1 MKTKI
6 GLLFIVML
14 TSVLDVAAQA
24 TLSGRVFSDGNGS
37 AMEYVNVG
45 IVNINTPVGAI
56 SDDKGYFE
64 FEVPRAALGDTLLL
78 RASYTGYDI
87 YEMKIWL
94 RQGEKKG
101 LQINLVPS
109 ANLLDAVSIVDDKVR
124 NSTFTQIEIERLE
137 NTVGPNAGV
146 EGLLKTLPD
155 VSSNN
160 EMSSQYSVRG
170 GSYDENLVYINGV
183 EIYRP
188 MLVRSGQQEG
198 LSIINPDMVDHILFS
213 PGGFDA
219 TYGDKLSSV
228 LDITYSRPTESRIR
242 VSGGFLGGTVSLQG
256 VVKDR
261 FTYSVGLRRHSN
273 KYIFQSLDTKGN
285 YNTAYTDLQGVF
297 SYKVNDK
304 LDISALTLL
313 THNKY
318 HLIPLSQRTKF
329 GTFSETYE
337 LDIYFDGQE
346 TDSYAT
352 ALGAL
357 VLNWT
362 VDDETQLRWITSYQG
377 NGEHELYDVQSQY
390 WLYEVNMGKQVGDT
404 SRFDRGVGSF
414 LEHAR
419 NYLDVSILASE
430 INATRYVRLGSWD
443 VGLKW
448 QHERIEDRVK
458 EWKWVD
464 SAGYTIPQAPCMPG
478 DSNNQPMAPVL
489 QFYSNAYNRLAT
501 TRWSGH
507 VQRDLNFVTRDDTK
521 IQAIMGLRA
530 QYYSIDYLSMPEDDR
545 NRAWLW
551 SPRLSVN
558 VKPSWKSDI
567 LFRTAMGVYQQSP
580 FYREMR
586 YRDGTMNS
594 HIKPQKSYQV
604 IETFDWNFQFLNK
617 PFKLTADL
625 YYKYIT
631 GLIPYTIDNMRLRYD
646 AENNAVGYAT
656 GLSVRLNG
664 EFIDDI
670 ESWVS
675 LSLMQTQEDIEGD
688 GNGWIR
694 RPTDQRFSFKLFFQD
709 YIPNFPWW
717 RMSLSLIYGSRL
729 PVTYPNQEDRNTIF
743 SLPPYYR
750 IDWGNTVQLSRFE
763 FFKRSSLARHVDDML
778 LSVEIFNLFNYR
790 NTVSYIWVSD
800 YENYYIPVPNFLT
813 ARQVNLKLTV
823 TF

>member
-1 MKTKI
+1 MGTKNWLVFFI
-6 GLLFIVML
+6 LLLSFFTL
-14 TSVLDVAAQA
+14 AAQA
-24 TLSGRVFSDGNGS
+24 TLSGRVVTADEGAGL
-37 AMEYVNVG
+37 EYVNVG
-45 IVNINTPVGAI
+45 IVGIDVPVGAI
-56 SDDKGYFE
+56 TDGKGFFE
-64 FEVPRAALGDTLLL
+64 FEVPRVACGDSVLL
-78 RASYTGYDI
+78 RASYTGYEL
-87 YEMKIWL
+87 YEL
-94 RQGEKKG
+94 RLVLRNGERQELLIELK
-101 LQINLVPS
+101 PS
-109 ANLLDAVSIVDDKVR
+109 TTTLDAFSVVDDKVR
-124 NSTFTQIEIERLE
+124 NSTFTQIEIQKLE

-228 LDITYSRPTESRIR
+228 LDITYSRPTENVAK
-242 VSGGFLGGTVSLQG
+242 VSAGFLGASASLQG
-256 VVKDR
+256 VVNEK
-261 FTYSVGLRRHSN
+261 FTYSLGFRRHSN

-297 SYKVNDK
+297 AYKVNDRFE
-304 LDISALTLL
+304 ISTLALL
-313 THNKY
+313 TRNRY
-318 HLIPLSQRTKF
+318 HLIPLTQRTKF
-329 GTFSETYE
+329 GSFSETYE

-346 TDSYAT
+346 TDSYNT

-357 VLNWT
+357 ILNWNP
-362 VDDETQLRWITSYQG
+362 DDETQLRWITSYQS
-377 NGEHELYDVQSQY
+377 NSEQELYDVQSQY
-390 WLYEVNMGKQVGDT
+390 WLYEVNMGKHVGDT
-404 SRFDRGVGSF
+404 SRFDRGVGTY

-419 NYLDVSILASE
+419 NYLDVSILTSE
-430 INATRYVRLGSWD
+430 FNATKYVLLGSWN
-443 VGLKW
+443 VGVKW
-448 QHERIEDRVK
+448 QYDRIDDRVK

-464 SAGYTIPQAPCMPG
+464 SAGYSIPSSPFVPG
-478 DSNNQPMAPVL
+478 DSNNMPVAPIL
-489 QFYSNAYNRLAT
+489 QQYSRAHNQVAT
-501 TRWSGH
+501 NRWSGH
-507 VQRDLNFVTRDDTK
+507 LQRDLNFVTRDDTEIK
-521 IQAIMGLRA
+521 AILGLRA
-530 QYYSIDYLSMPEDDR
+530 QYHSVDFLSMPGVEK
-545 NRAWLW
+545 NNELLV
-551 SPRLSVN
+551 SPRMSLN
-558 VKPSWKSDI
+558 VKPDWKHDM
-567 LFRTAMGVYQQSP
+567 LFRTAFGVYQQSP

-586 YRDGTMNS
+586 YRNGTLNPDVES
-594 HIKPQKSYQV
+594 QKSYQI
-604 IETFDWNFQFLNK
+604 IETFDWNFNVWDK

-625 YYKYIT
+625 YYKYVT
-631 GLIPYTIDNMRLRYD
+631 DLIPYTIDNMRLRYD
-646 AENNAVGYAT
+646 AENNAKAYAT

-664 EFIDDI
+664 EFIEDI

-694 RPTDQRFSFKLFFQD
+694 RPTDQRFSFKMFFQD

-729 PVTYPNQEDRNTIF
+729 PVTYPNQDDRNTIF

-750 IDWGNTVQLSRFE
+750 IDWGNTVQLSRFDA
-763 FFKRSSLARHVDDML
+763 FKRSSLARYIDDLL
-778 LSVEIFNLFNYR
+778 LSVDVFNLFNYR

-800 YENYYIPVPNFLT
+800 YENYYIPVPNYLT

>member
-6 GLLFIVML
+6 GLLFIVLL
-14 TSVLDVAAQA
+14 TTILDVSAQA
-24 TLSGRVFSDGNGS
+24 TLSGRVFSSNDGT

-45 IVNINTPVGAI
+45 VVNINTPVGGI
-56 SDDKGYFE
+56 SDSKGF
-64 FEVPRAALGDTLLL
+64 FVIEVPRSAVGDTLLL
-78 RASYTGYDI
+78 RASYTGYDT
-87 YEMKIWL
+87 YEKKIVV
-94 RQGEKKG
+94 RQGDRLVLE
-101 LQINLVPS
+101 IRLVPS
-109 ANLLDAVSIVDDKVR
+109 ATVLDAVSIVDDKVR
-124 NSTFTQIEIERLE
+124 NTTFTQIEIERLE
-137 NTVGPNAGV
+137 NTVGPNSGV

-183 EIYRP
+183 EVYRP

-213 PGGFDA
+213 PGGFDV

-228 LDITYSRPTESRIR
+228 LDITYSRPTETRVR
-242 VSGGFLGGTVSLQG
+242 VSGGFLGATASLQG

-261 FTYSVGLRRHSN
+261 FTYSLGFRRHSN

-285 YNTAYTDLQGVF
+285 YNTAYTDLQGIF
-297 SYKVNDK
+297 SYKITDR
-304 LDISALTLL
+304 LDVSALTLI
-313 THNKY
+313 THNRY
-318 HLIPLSQRTKF
+318 HLIPLTQRTKF

-346 TDSYAT
+346 TDSYTT

-357 VLNWT
+357 VLNWNI
-362 VDDETQLRWITSYQG
+362 DDETRLRWSTSYQG
-377 NGEHELYDVQSQY
+377 NSEQELYDVQSQY
-390 WLYEVNMGKQVGDT
+390 WLYEVNMGKHVGDT

-419 NYLDVSILASE
+419 NYLDVSILTSEVNAS
-430 INATRYVRLGSWD
+430 RYVRLGSWN

-464 SAGYTIPQAPCMPG
+464 SAGYTIPQTPCVPG
-478 DSNNQPMAPVL
+478 DSSNQPTPPIL

-501 TRWSGH
+501 SRWSGH
-507 VQRDLNFVTRDDTK
+507 VQRDLNFVTRHDTEIK
-521 IQAIMGLRA
+521 AVMGLRA
-530 QYYSIDYLSMPEDDR
+530 QYYSIDYLSMPDEAC
-545 NRAWLW
+545 NRQWLW
-551 SPRLSVN
+551 SPRMSVN
-558 VKPSWKSDI
+558 VKPSWEYDM
-567 LFRTAMGVYQQSP
+567 LFRTAIGVYQQSP

-594 HIKPQKSYQV
+594 HIKPQKSYQF
-604 IETFDWNFQFLNK
+604 IETFDWNFDFLDK

-631 GLIPYTIDNMRLRYD
+631 DLVPYTIDNMRLRYD
-646 AENNAVGYAT
+646 AENNAVAYAT

-729 PVTYPNQEDRNTIF
+729 PVTYPYQEDRNTIF
-743 SLPPYYR
+743 TLPPYYR

-763 FFKRSSLARHVDDML
+763 AFRRSPLARYVDDML